1 MSRTSRRLGDLMQT
15 LEENRIVPYLEN
27 TGPDNTVQ
35 IDKDD
40 IRPDVLRR
48 MVEYGVNVTN
58 ETINQFPLS
67 TTQGKFSLQDD
78 LGNPAPLTD
87 PGTNGQEHFT
97 KELHEAGPDGKS
109 AEVEFNKLSESGF
122 LDTDS
127 SSGKFRIK
135 KGKSSSIDPSAT
147 DIFKEVN
154 DQGEQS
160 SFVKRVREVQFQ
172 NNRFTLGKTFI
183 PRSGLEM
190 NEGLS
195 VETPG
200 SSGAGA
206 VREEESNLGIGYAQQ
221 EFGKY
226 GPKKFPTPHGDTAVL
241 VKLRDLKKIGV
252 LTMLQASGE
261 YYIPTDP
268 ENIAQE
274 LAARGASTAP
284 GLARMGQKIDISRI
298 SPTKIMKDVNPD
310 FTKPSLEDN
319 IIRDPVMSY
328 GSVNNWLA
336 PFAGLTSTASV
347 ASAALL
353 ALTVGGLIKSAA
365 AIISAR
371 RPTVES
377 NLGGNPSR
385 GDRRKRLGSFLG
397 KASELDAYRN
407 TEFEIQIAQT
417 SHDYFLC
424 VSKGVD
430 VFFGLSSATNATSK
444 LAKNHGYYNTIMRT
458 IVRSTTD
465 FLLAA
470 AGGMVNTNEADR
482 PRNVNDV
489 TLLGNP
495 LGSIELIQKLNNSL
509 LLKFCNILATIGDIA
524 MNHADA
530 GFALDE
536 NGEVIEFISD
546 VDKIVVDGQLG
557 PRGEGALNPAAL
569 QSANRL
575 PGPYRNALAWGSQTS
590 KSMYLIPNSIFRA
603 EAAFLGSTD
612 QSRNP
617 TEALGASLSKNNLS
631 IVKGPSDVAGNRIA
645 AEDVRLLEE
654 YLEADYM
661 PFYFHD
667 VRTNEILAF
676 HAFMESMSD
685 SFEPEY
691 TDVDGYG
698 RIGKAM
704 IYKNTQRRIS
714 LEFRVVAT
722 SEDDFDSMWYKV
734 NRLIM
739 MVYPQYTQGRQ
750 VGTTN
755 NKFIQPFSQLPGASP
770 LVRLRLGDVWKSN
783 YTRFGAARLFG
794 VGSNQFSI
802 QGQNTTVTHNASLLR
817 NREQVTERMS
827 RRGEYQVGEYAILTP
842 LPTQQS
848 RGAGN
853 RNLGYPRLGNLT
865 SSPGQPSQVQR
876 TGAGGRAGAGI
887 NAFVSVTNSDSAG
900 GRTVSPQA
908 SPAGA
913 PLVISQEVKVRIVG
927 STTSTSDPSLKLY
940 TFSVPNGSAGQDG
953 IFSCSQYD
961 LRPDPEEIARIAYN
975 QSSQENLPDTN
986 TNTQGVVSDFFN
998 PNGDNGNSVI
1008 KAFESTKG
1016 KGLAGFIKNLRMD
1029 WSDSR
1034 WETGRHNSRAPMMVK
1049 ISMDF
1054 EPIHDINPGL
1064 DSDGF
1069 MTAPVYNIGN
1079 SMKTW
1084 VNGMPEDKHQVD
1096 REETIMRR
1104 AQQLTFPR
1112 SSNGVG
1118 VGNGAGGGGVGNNR

>member
-1 MSRTSRRLGDLMQT
+1 MRE
-15 LEENRIVPYLEN
+15 LEENRLVPYLEN
-27 TGPDNTVQ
+27 TGPNNTIQ

-48 MVEYGVNVTN
+48 MVAYGVNVTN
-58 ETINQFPLS
+58 ETINQFPVS
-67 TTQGKFSLQDD
+67 NTQGKFSLQDD
-78 LGNPAPLTD
+78 LGNPAGITD
-87 PGTNGQEHFT
+87 PGENGQATFT
-97 KELHEAGPDGKS
+97 ATVHEVGFDGKS
-109 AEVEFNKLSESGF
+109 AEESFRSTSSSGF
-122 LDTDS
+122 LDVDS
-127 SSGKFRIK
+127 SSGGKFKIK
-135 KGKSSSIDPSAT
+135 KGKSSSTDQNAT

-154 DQGEQS
+154 DLGENS
-160 SFVKRVREVQFQ
+160 PFVKRVRAAQVQ
-172 NNRFTLGKTFI
+172 NNRFTLGKTLI
-183 PRSGLEM
+183 PRSGLNLEQ
-190 NEGLS
+190 GS
-195 VETPG
+195 TVESPG
-200 SSGAGA
+200 SYGDGS
-206 VREEESNLGIGYAQQ
+206 VREDDSNLGIGYAQQ

-226 GPKKFPTPHGDTAVL
+226 GPRKFPSPQGDTAVL

-261 YYIPTDP
+261 YFIPNNPDDV
-268 ENIAQE
+268 AQE
-274 LAARGASTAP
+274 VAARGAALAP
-284 GLARMGQKIDISRI
+284 GLARIGQKIDVNRI
-298 SPTKIMKDVNPD
+298 NPVKIMKDVNPD

-336 PFAGLTSTASV
+336 PFAGLTSTASI

-353 ALTVGGLIKSAA
+353 ALTVGGLIKGAA
-365 AIISAR
+365 AIINAR
-371 RPTVES
+371 RPATEP
-377 NLGGNPSR
+377 NLGGNPSIS
-385 GDRRKRLGSFLG
+385 DRRKRLGSFLG
-397 KASELDAYRN
+397 KVLETDTFRN
-407 TEFEIQIAQT
+407 TEFEINVART

-430 VFFGLSSATNATSK
+430 IFFGVSSATSATSK
-444 LAKNHGYYNTIMRT
+444 IAKNHGYYNTIMRT

-470 AGGMVNTNEADR
+470 TGGMVNTSDAGRE
-482 PRNVNDV
+482 RNVNDV
-489 TLLGNP
+489 KLLGNP
-495 LGSIELIQKLNNSL
+495 AGPLELVQKLNDSL

-530 GFALDE
+530 GFTLDE

-546 VDKIVVDGQLG
+546 IDKIIVDGEIG
-557 PRGEGALNPAAL
+557 PRGEASLNPAAL
-569 QSANRL
+569 QSVSRL
-575 PGPYRNALAWGSQTS
+575 PGAYRNALAWGSQTA

-603 EAAFLGSTD
+603 EATFLGASD

-617 TEALGASLSKNNLS
+617 TEALASSLAKNNLNV
-631 IVKGPSDVAGNRIA
+631 VKGPNGLNGNRILE
-645 AEDVRLLEE
+645 EDVKALEE
-654 YLEADYM
+654 YLEASYM

-667 VRTNEILAF
+667 IRTNEILSF

-750 VGTTN
+750 VGTGN

-783 YTRFGAARLFG
+783 YSRFGAARLFG
-794 VGSNQFSI
+794 LGSNQFSLE
-802 QGQNTTVTHNASLLR
+802 GQNSTLVYNVALLR
-817 NREQVTERMS
+817 NREQVTDRMS
-827 RRGEYQVGEYAILTP
+827 RRGEFQVGEHAILTP
-842 LPTQQS
+842 LPTQRS

-853 RNLGYPRLGNLT
+853 RNLGYPRLGNL
-865 SSPGQPSQVQR
+865 SDSPGQPSQAQR
-876 TGAGGRAGAGI
+876 TGAGGRAGAGV
-887 NAFVSVTNSDSAG
+887 NAFVSVTNSNSAG
-900 GRTVSPQA
+900 GRTVTPRA

-913 PLVISQEVKVRIVG
+913 PLVIAQELKVRITGVTN
-927 STTSTSDPSLKLY
+927 SQTDPTLKLY
-940 TFSVPNGSAGQDG
+940 TFSVPNGGAGRDG
-953 IFSCSQYD
+953 IFGCSQHD
-961 LRPDPEEIARIAYN
+961 LRADPAEITRVAAN

-986 TNTQGVVSDFFN
+986 TNTQKVVSNFFN
-998 PNGDNGNSVI
+998 PAGENGNSVI

-1016 KGLAGFIKNLRMD
+1016 KGLAGFIKNLRID
-1029 WSDSR
+1029 WGDAR
-1034 WETGRHNSRAPMMVK
+1034 WETGRHNARAPMMVK
-1049 ISMDF
+1049 VSMDF

-1069 MTAPVYNIGN
+1069 MTAPVYNVGDT
-1079 SMKTW
+1079 MKTW
-1084 VNGMPEDKHQVD
+1084 TNGMPEDRNQTD
-1096 REETIMRR
+1096 REESLMRR

-1112 SSNGVG
+1112 SGNGVA
-1118 VGNGAGGGGVGNNR
+1118 VGNGANGGGVGNNR

>member
-27 TGPDNTVQ
+27 TGPNNTIQ

-87 PGTNGQEHFT
+87 PGANGQEHFT
-97 KELHEAGPDGKS
+97 KGLHETGPDGKS

-183 PRSGLEM
+183 PRSGLEV

-385 GDRRKRLGSFLG
+385 GDRRKRLGS
-397 KASELDAYRN
+397 
-407 TEFEIQIAQT
+407 
-417 SHDYFLC
+417 
-424 VSKGVD
+424 
-430 VFFGLSSATNATSK
+430 
-444 LAKNHGYYNTIMRT
+444 
-458 IVRSTTD
+458 
-465 FLLAA
+465 
-470 AGGMVNTNEADR
+470 
-482 PRNVNDV
+482 
-489 TLLGNP
+489 
-495 LGSIELIQKLNNSL
+495 
-509 LLKFCNILATIGDIA
+509 
-524 MNHADA
+524 
-530 GFALDE
+530 
-536 NGEVIEFISD
+536 IS
-546 VDKIVVDGQLG
+546 
-557 PRGEGALNPAAL
+557 
-569 QSANRL
+569 
-575 PGPYRNALAWGSQTS
+575 
-590 KSMYLIPNSIFRA
+590 
-603 EAAFLGSTD
+603 
-612 QSRNP
+612 
-617 TEALGASLSKNNLS
+617 
-631 IVKGPSDVAGNRIA
+631 
-645 AEDVRLLEE
+645 
-654 YLEADYM
+654 
-661 PFYFHD
+661 
-667 VRTNEILAF
+667 
-676 HAFMESMSD
+676 
-685 SFEPEY
+685 
-691 TDVDGYG
+691 
-698 RIGKAM
+698 
-704 IYKNTQRRIS
+704 
-714 LEFRVVAT
+714 
-722 SEDDFDSMWYKV
+722 
-734 NRLIM
+734 
-739 MVYPQYTQGRQ
+739 
-750 VGTTN
+750 
-755 NKFIQPFSQLPGASP
+755 
-770 LVRLRLGDVWKSN
+770 
-783 YTRFGAARLFG
+783 
-794 VGSNQFSI
+794 
-802 QGQNTTVTHNASLLR
+802 
-817 NREQVTERMS
+817 
-827 RRGEYQVGEYAILTP
+827 
-842 LPTQQS
+842 
-848 RGAGN
+848 
-853 RNLGYPRLGNLT
+853 
-865 SSPGQPSQVQR
+865 
-876 TGAGGRAGAGI
+876 
-887 NAFVSVTNSDSAG
+887 
-900 GRTVSPQA
+900 
-908 SPAGA
+908 
-913 PLVISQEVKVRIVG
+913 
-927 STTSTSDPSLKLY
+927 
-940 TFSVPNGSAGQDG
+940 
-953 IFSCSQYD
+953 
-961 LRPDPEEIARIAYN
+961 
-975 QSSQENLPDTN
+975 
-986 TNTQGVVSDFFN
+986 
-998 PNGDNGNSVI
+998 
-1008 KAFESTKG
+1008 
-1016 KGLAGFIKNLRMD
+1016 
-1029 WSDSR
+1029 
-1034 WETGRHNSRAPMMVK
+1034 
-1049 ISMDF
+1049 
-1054 EPIHDINPGL
+1054 
-1064 DSDGF
+1064 
-1069 MTAPVYNIGN
+1069 
-1079 SMKTW
+1079 
-1084 VNGMPEDKHQVD
+1084 
-1096 REETIMRR
+1096 
-1104 AQQLTFPR
+1104 
-1112 SSNGVG
+1112 
-1118 VGNGAGGGGVGNNR
+1118 